1 MRRST
6 AFTFITL
13 TGLLAVLMFIP
24 LTASADKMSRATMLS
39 YTFAGCHGT
48 DGASPGSIPSIEC
61 KSADYLMKVMTE
73 YRDGKRSSTIMGRH
87 VKGYTNDEMQTIAG
101 FYATKCSKK

>member
-1 MRRST
+1 MERSVYLSLSVI
-6 AFTFITL
+6 AV
-13 TGLLAVLMFIP
+13 LAVLLFLPM
-24 LTASADKMSRATMLS
+24 TASADKMSRATMLS
-39 YTFAGCHGT
+39 YTCAGCHGT

-61 KSADYLMKVMTE
+61 KTSDYLLKVMKE

-87 VKGYTNDEMQTIAG
+87 VKGYTDDELQTIAG